1 MTTRVP
7 KVSVCV
13 PTYNGSAYLAQCLES
28 VLKQDFQDFE
38 LLIVDDCSSDST
50 VSLAEE
56 FSRRDA
62 RVRVTVNKRNLGLV
76 GNWKKCVQ
84 IARGEWIK
92 FVFQDD
98 TIAPSCISAMVKA
111 IRPGV
116 DLVVVQRSLEF
127 ADDTSEAVRNMYW
140 DCISA
145 ADLTKYFPGATFISP
160 SDFASLVLR
169 VAHRNFIGEPT
180 STLVRASAFSKFGY
194 FNPKLVSLC
203 DWEYFARIAVNTG
216 LCYVNETLASFRVHH
231 TSRSAEIRELCD
243 FSAAT
248 IDPLLIQYNLA
259 HGKHYAP
266 LRAVAAKQNPPV
278 DLKRRLAEAVK
289 RARWEALG
297 ERDAKSAKAEL
308 RRILKAHPKMI
319 LSSLGH
325 FATSYLYKVTT
336 R

>member
-1 MTTRVP
+1 VSEIMGTRGP

-13 PTYNGSAYLAQCLES
+13 PTYNGSAYLPQCLES
-28 VLKQDFQDFE
+28 ILNQDFEDFE

-56 FSRRDA
+56 IRRRDA
-62 RVRVTVNKRNLGLV
+62 RVRVTVNKHNLGLV
-76 GNWKKCVQ
+76 GNWNRCVQ
-84 IARGEWIK
+84 IARCEWIK

-98 TIAPSCISAMVKA
+98 IIAPSCISAMVKA

-116 DLVVVQRSLEF
+116 DLVVVQRSLDF
-127 ADDTSEAVRNMYW
+127 AAGTSEAVRNMYR
-140 DCISA
+140 DCVSA
-145 ADLTKYFPGATFISP
+145 ADITKYFPGATFISP

-169 VAHRNFIGEPT
+169 VPHRNFIGEPT

-231 TSRSAEIRELCD
+231 TSRSAEIRDLGD
-243 FSAAT
+243 FSALT

-266 LRAVAAKQNPPV
+266 LRAVAAKQDPPV
-278 DLKRRLAEAVK
+278 DLKRRLGEALR
-289 RARWEALG
+289 RAHWEALG
-297 ERDAKSAKAEL
+297 ERDVKKAKAEL
-308 RRILKAHPKMI
+308 RRALKAHPKML
-319 LSSLGH
+319 LSSLGQ
-325 FATSYLYKVTT
+325 FAGSRFRK
-336 R
+336 